1 MFKEICKV
9 TVIMFVY
16 LTTAV
21 FMTYISFTKKKKVK
35 VLCLVVHKK
44 ALET

>member
-21 FMTYISFTKKKKVK
+21 FMTYISFTKKKVK